1 MNQIASKGQLRASY
15 LRWALVVV
23 PAIVFLGFLSGQIA
37 NSGYGNRWFAA
48 LAKPAIMPPA
58 WAFPVAWTLLYILMG
73 FALSMILH
81 ARGARMRGFAILVF
95 LAQLACNLAWS
106 PLFFAAHKVHGA
118 LYLIVLMLLLAGL
131 ATLLFARIRAIAA
144 LLMLPYLAW
153 LCFAA
158 TLNYQVGVLNPD
170 ADALVAPGLNTQIR

>member
-48 LAKPAIMPPA
+48 LVKPGFMPPA
-58 WAFPVAWTLLYILMG
+58 WVFPAAWTLLYILIG
-73 FALSMILH
+73 LALSMVLH
-81 ARGARMRGFAILVF
+81 ARGARLRGPAILLF
-95 LAQLACNLAWS
+95 LAQFACNLAWS
-106 PLFFAAHKVHGA
+106 PLFFAKHQVQAA
-118 LYLIVLMLLLAGL
+118 LVLLAIMFVL
-131 ATLLFARIRAIAA
+131 ATITTMMFARIRTVAA

-153 LCFAA
+153 LLFAA
-158 TLNYQVGVLNPD
+158 ALNYQIGVLNPD
-170 ADALVAPGLNTQIR
+170 ARTLVAPALHTQI

>member
-23 PAIVFLGFLSGQIA
+23 PAIVFLGFLSSQIA

-48 LAKPAIMPPA
+48 LAKPAIIPPA
-58 WAFPVAWTLLYILMG
+58 WAFPVAWTLLYVLMG
-73 FALSMILH
+73 FAFSMILH
-81 ARGARMRGFAILVF
+81 ARGARARGLAIVFF

-106 PLFFAAHKVHGA
+106 PLFFAAHKVSEA
-118 LYLIVLMLLLAGL
+118 LYLIVLMLLLAGI
-131 ATLLFARIRAIAA
+131 ATLFFARVRAVAA
-144 LLMLPYLAW
+144 LLMLPYLVW

-158 TLNYQVGVLNPD
+158 TLNYQIDALNPD
-170 ADALVAPGLNTQIR
+170 AGALVAPGLNTQIQ